1 MGLRGLSEFLSGIFV
16 DEFYKLIT
24 LNVFSVIEM

>member
-16 DEFYKLIT
+16 DEFHNLVT
-24 LNVFSVIEM
+24 RNVFSVIEM